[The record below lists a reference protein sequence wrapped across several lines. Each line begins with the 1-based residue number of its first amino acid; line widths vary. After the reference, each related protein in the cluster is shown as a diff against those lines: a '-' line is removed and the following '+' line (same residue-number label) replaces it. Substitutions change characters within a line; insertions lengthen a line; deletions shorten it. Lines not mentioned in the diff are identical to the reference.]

1 MAREAFT
8 NTDLKDYKASGALAG
23 KVAIVTGGS
32 SGIGQAVAIA
42 YAKEGAKVVIGYLD
56 DEDGA
61 NETIR
66 IIGHYGGEAK
76 ALNGD
81 LGKSAN
87 CEKLVQF
94 AVDEFG
100 GLDIIVNNAG
110 YQYPQTSPLDISDE
124 QLLKTFEIKAFAML
138 YMVRAALPHLKK
150 GARIINTASI
160 NAYRGHS
167 DLIDYAGAN
176 GAMVAMTRS
185 LARRFVREEIA
196 VNGIAPGPIWT
207 PLIPKTF
214 GHLNPD
220 VGNDFGEDVPAG
232 RPGQPYELVKAFVFL
247 ADPQNS
253 YMTGQFLHM
262 NGGDYMST

>member
-1 MAREAFT
+1 MTDKSFD
-8 NTDLKDYKASGALAG
+8 NTDLADYKAGGILEG
-23 KVAIVTGGS
+23 KVAIITGAS

-42 YAKEGAKVVIGYLD
+42 YAKEGAKIVIGYKGNKA
-56 DEDGA
+56 GA
-61 NETIR
+61 EATIEAVKK
-66 IIGHYGGEAK
+66 YGGEAK
-76 ALNGD
+76 AFQGD
-81 LGKSAN
+81 LGKSEE
-87 CEKLVQF
+87 CDKIVGFTLESYGQI
-94 AVDEFG
+94 
-100 GLDIIVNNAG
+100 DILVNNAG

-124 QLLKTFEIKAFAML
+124 QLLKTFEIKAFAMFYL
-138 YMVRAALPHLKK
+138 VRAALPHLKK

-167 DLIDYAGAN
+167 DLIDYSGAN

-185 LARRFVREEIA
+185 LARRLVREEIA

-207 PLIPKTF
+207 PLITKTF
-214 GHLNPD
+214 GDLNPNVAD
-220 VGNDFGEDVPAG
+220 DFGEDVPAG
-232 RPGQPYELVKAFVFL
+232 RPGQPYELVKAYVFL

>member
-1 MAREAFT
+1 MAEADFR
-8 NTDLKDYKASGALAG
+8 NTDLEDYKAGGVLEG
-23 KVAIVTGGS
+23 KVAIVTGAS

-42 YAKEGAKVVIGYLD
+42 YAKEGAKVVVGYHGD
-56 DEDGA
+56 DEGA
-61 NETIR
+61 AETVR
-66 IIGHYGGEAK
+66 LIGKYGGEAK
-76 ALNGD
+76 ALPGD
-81 LGKSAN
+81 LRKSEN
-87 CEKLVQF
+87 CDKLVGFALEQF
-94 AVDEFG
+94 G
-100 GLDIIVNNAG
+100 QLDILVNNAG
-110 YQYPQTSPLDISDE
+110 FQYPQTSPLDITDE
-124 QLLKTFEIKAFAML
+124 QLLKTFEIKTFAMF
-138 YMVRAALPHLKK
+138 YMVRAALPHLKR

-185 LARRFVREEIA
+185 LAMRFVREEIA
-196 VNGIAPGPIWT
+196 VNGIAPGPVWT

-214 GHLNPD
+214 GHLNPNVAD
-220 VGNDFGEDVPAG
+220 DFGEDVPAG

-262 NGGDYMST
+262 NGGDLMSS

>member
-1 MAREAFT
+1 MNDKSFD
-8 NTDLKDYKASGALAG
+8 NTDLTDYKASGVLEG
-23 KVAIVTGGS
+23 KVAIITGAS

-42 YAKEGAKVVIGYLD
+42 YAKEGAKVVIGYKGNEAGAEATLD
-56 DEDGA
+56 L
-61 NETIR
+61 IQK
-66 IIGHYGGEAK
+66 YGGDAK
-76 ALNGD
+76 AFQGD
-81 LGKSAN
+81 LGKSAE
-87 CEKLVQF
+87 CDKLVQF
-94 AVDEFG
+94 T
-100 GLDIIVNNAG
+100 LDAYGAIDVVVNNAG

-124 QLLKTFEIKAFAML
+124 QLLKTFEIKAFAMFYL
-138 YMVRAALPHLKK
+138 VRAALPHLKR

-167 DLIDYAGAN
+167 DLIDYSGAN

-185 LARRFVREEIA
+185 LARRLVREEIA

-207 PLIPKTF
+207 PLITKTF
-214 GHLNPD
+214 GDLNPD
-220 VGNDFGEDVPAG
+220 VADDFGEDVPAG
-232 RPGQPYELVKAFVFL
+232 RPGQPYELVKAYVFL

>member
-1 MAREAFT
+1 MAEQDFY
-8 NTDLKDYKASGALAG
+8 NTDLEGYKASGVLKG
-23 KVAIVTGGS
+23 KVAIVTGAS
-32 SGIGQAVAIA
+32 SGIGKAAAIA
-42 YAKEGAKVVIGYLD
+42 YAKEGAKVVISYMDD
-56 DEDGA
+56 DEGA
-61 NETIR
+61 QETLALIEK
-66 IIGHYGGEAK
+66 YGGEART
-76 ALNGD
+76 LSGD
-81 LGKSAN
+81 LRKSEN
-87 CEKLVQF
+87 CDALVAFALAQF
-94 AVDEFG
+94 G
-100 GLDIIVNNAG
+100 QLDILVNNAG
-110 YQYPQTSPLDISDE
+110 FQYPQTSPLDITDE
-124 QLLKTFEIKAFAML
+124 QLLKTFEIKAFAMF

-185 LARRFVREEIA
+185 LAMRLVREEIA

-220 VGNDFGEDVPAG
+220 VADDFGEDVPAG
-232 RPGQPYELVKAFVFL
+232 RPGQPYELAKAFVFL

-262 NGGDYMST
+262 NGGDLMSS

>member
-1 MAREAFT
+1 MTNNLFD
-8 NTDLKDYKASGALAG
+8 NTDLIDYKASGVLAG
-23 KVAIVTGGS
+23 KVAIVTGAS

-42 YAKEGAKVVIGYLD
+42 YAKEGAKIVIGYKGN
-56 DEDGA
+56 EQGA
-61 NETIR
+61 NATIR
-66 IIGHYGGEAK
+66 AIKKYGSDAK
-76 ALNGD
+76 AFQGD
-81 LGKSAN
+81 LGKSPE
-87 CEKLVQF
+87 CERIVQF
-94 AVDEFG
+94 TLESYG
-100 GLDIIVNNAG
+100 QIDIIVNNAG
-110 YQYPQTSPLDISDE
+110 HQYPQTSPLDITDE
-124 QLLKTFEIKAFAML
+124 QLLKTFEIKAFAMFYL
-138 YMVRAALPHLKK
+138 VRAALPHLKK

-185 LARRFVREEIA
+185 LARRLVREEIA

-214 GHLNPD
+214 GDLNPNVAD
-220 VGNDFGEDVPAG
+220 DFGEDVPAG
-232 RPGQPYELVKAFVFL
+232 RPGQPFELVKAYVLL
-247 ADPQNS
+247 ADSQNS

>member
-1 MAREAFT
+1 MADNSFD
-8 NTDLKDYKASGALAG
+8 NTDLPDYKASGVLEG
-23 KVAIVTGGS
+23 KVAIITGAS

-42 YAKEGAKVVIGYLD
+42 YAKEGAKVVIGYKGN
-56 DEDGA
+56 EAGA
-61 NETIR
+61 AATLELIQQ
-66 IIGHYGGEAK
+66 YGGDAK
-76 ALNGD
+76 AFQGD
-81 LGKSAN
+81 LGKSAE
-87 CEKLVQF
+87 CDKLV
-94 AVDEFG
+94 EFT
-100 GLDIIVNNAG
+100 LDAYGAIDVLVNNAG

-124 QLLKTFEIKAFAML
+124 QLLKTFEIKAFAMFYL
-138 YMVRAALPHLKK
+138 VRAALPHLKK

-167 DLIDYAGAN
+167 DLIDYSGAN

-185 LARRFVREEIA
+185 LARRLVREEIA

-207 PLIPKTF
+207 PLITKTF
-214 GHLNPD
+214 GDLNPD
-220 VGNDFGEDVPAG
+220 VADDFGEDVPAG
-232 RPGQPYELVKAFVFL
+232 RPGQPYELVKAYVFL